1 MDRSQR
7 YVPVI
12 LLLDKGASAD
22 RSDVMNWF
30 DNSRFST
37 YEASNVFEALD
48 ELSDFTIKER
58 PDVVLLN
65 VENENELSLMR
76 DISGMEDLAIMAL
89 SSGSSIVA
97 TDGCF
102 RGNLGQLATHLDKL
116 IPNTSAGNNN

>member
-1 MDRSQR
+1 MDRGQR

-12 LLLDKGASAD
+12 LLLDKRASAD
-22 RSDVMNWF
+22 RSDVINWF

-37 YEASNVFEALD
+37 CEASNVFEALD

-58 PDVVLLN
+58 PDVVLVN
-65 VENENELSLMR
+65 VESCETELSLMR
-76 DISGMEDLAIMAL
+76 DMSGMEDLAIMAL

-116 IPNTSAGNNN
+116 IPNTNAGNN